1 MEKVLHKTLRA
12 VLALVAA
19 VAALATGTITA
30 HADSGPGLVTG
41 YYINP
46 ISWGPHVV
54 EARGAGLGVIAMN
67 GGRPTYC
74 IEFGQPFAG
83 FGGWQD
89 ADTGDQRIAANL
101 VDWNKGDMSDFT
113 QAAVAWAIHDHID
126 LNTNNSKDF
135 WNYWKANGSLSGADK
150 NAVGNRAAQLWNEA
164 ATNMPASARMSYK
177 YTQGKRR
184 GTVNPGL
191 KNGYGQWIAGV
202 QYTFTDLNNKIR
214 FDATGTNTISGVTN
228 GQEEH
233 IAWTAI
239 GNGITNVQIRWKV
252 PLGAIN
258 NSPGQKLFAGK
269 DPDTQTSDIEFQV
282 RRDFQPTV
290 TTQVSS
296 KEMKRGQR
304 VTDKVTSGVR
314 QRRI

>member
-1 MEKVLHKTLRA
+1 M
-12 VLALVAA
+12 ALVVGIATLFTGA
-19 VAALATGTITA
+19 VTA
-30 HADSGPGLVTG
+30 HADSGPGLVHG
-41 YYINP
+41 YYVSP
-46 ISWGPHVV
+46 ISMGPHFIST
-54 EARGAGLGVIAMN
+54 RGAGLGVVTMDEGN
-67 GGRPTYC
+67 PVYC
-74 IEFGQPFAG
+74 IEFGKPLSG
-83 FGGWQD
+83 FGAWQD
-89 ADTGDQRIAANL
+89 ATSPDQRVAANL
-101 VDWNKGDMSDFT
+101 VDWNKSDMSGFT
-113 QAAVAWAIHDHID
+113 QAAVAWALHDH
-126 LNTNNSKDF
+126 LNVDINNSTDF
-135 WNYWKANGSLSGADK
+135 WNYWKANGSLDGADK
-150 NAVGNRAAQLWNEA
+150 NAVGARAAQLWDEA
-164 ATNMPASARMSYK
+164 AKNMPASARMSYK

-269 DPDTQTSDIEFQV
+269 DPDTQTSNIEFQV

-296 KEMKRGQR
+296 KELKRGQTVADR
-304 VTDKVTSGVR
+304 VTSDVR
-314 QRRI
+314 KRRI